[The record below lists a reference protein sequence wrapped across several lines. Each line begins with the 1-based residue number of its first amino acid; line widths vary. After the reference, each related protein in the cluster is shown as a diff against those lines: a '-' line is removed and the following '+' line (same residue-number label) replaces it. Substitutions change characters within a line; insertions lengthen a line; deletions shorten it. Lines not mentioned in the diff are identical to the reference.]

1 MRGLILAMAL
11 LLGSGLSAVA
21 DDGKNRPAGQVTA
34 ADRAAIQ
41 DVVSAQV
48 AAITRDDAPAAY
60 ALASAGLKALFDSPD
75 RFMAVVRADY
85 GAVHR
90 ARQITYLGVAAME
103 GKPVQ
108 QVLVVSPTGEP
119 MLAMFVMKQEA
130 AGIWRVEAC
139 YLVRRPMMS
148 A

>member
-1 MRGLILAMAL
+1 MRGLIVAMAL
-11 LLGSGLSAVA
+11 LLGSGLPALA
-21 DDGKNRPAGQVTA
+21 EEAKNRPAGAVSA
-34 ADRAAIQ
+34 ADRMAIE
-41 DVVSAQV
+41 DVVAAQV
-48 AAITRDDAPAAY
+48 AAIARDDAPAAY
-60 ALASAGLKALFDSPD
+60 ALASTGLKALFDGPD

-90 ARQITYLGVAAME
+90 ARQVTYLGVAAME

-108 QVLVVSPTGEP
+108 QVLVISPSGEP

-130 AGIWRVEAC
+130 AGVWRVEAC